1 MNIPEAVTSFAGS
14 FTRLL
19 LSFGFVL
26 CLVGLLLNNN
36 NISGWGLL
44 FMIVAIMSELAS
56 SLIKYLKDRQE
67 DQIW

>member
-1 MNIPEAVTSFAGS
+1 MPKAVTSVAKS

-26 CLVGLLLNNN
+26 CLVGLLLGNQ

-44 FMIVAIMSELAS
+44 FMIVAVLGELVS
-56 SLIKYLKDRQE
+56 SLIKYFKNRQE
-67 DQIW
+67 DQLW